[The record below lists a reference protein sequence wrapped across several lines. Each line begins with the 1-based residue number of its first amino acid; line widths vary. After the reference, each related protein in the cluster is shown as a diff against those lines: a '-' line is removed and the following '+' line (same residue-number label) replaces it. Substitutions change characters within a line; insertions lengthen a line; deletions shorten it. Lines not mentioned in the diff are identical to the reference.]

1 MKRDDEHGS
10 KKGTGP
16 ARASSPTTS
25 CGYNGVSFVGYT
37 TAPTRRRRSESNPA
51 PSAPPA
57 APWHHPAVLHFFS
70 GLGPNLPEVVLDLKG
85 PQALKCRSIAS
96 PGCRLAPATRIGTQC
111 AAARPSSRGWWQP
124 GDRSWTWASRLALA
138 RVGTWDDR
146 TGHAPMIDLHAG
158 REKVCQQRGRWTTEP
173 SRHPRL
179 KTEGPP
185 DRSPAP
191 DG

>member
-1 MKRDDEHGS
+1 MITKAKREPVRPEPVALRLHLDPMDSLFIDYPLNPDAVVGRNR
-10 KKGTGP
+10 TQP
-16 ARASSPTTS
+16 FSSAGRP
-25 CGYNGVSFVGYT
+25 
-37 TAPTRRRRSESNPA
+37 R
-51 PSAPPA
+51 
-57 APWHHPAVLHFFS
+57 HHPAELHFFS

-85 PQALKCRSIAS
+85 PQALKCRTIAS
-96 PGCRLAPATRIGTQC
+96 PGCRLAPATRTGTQC
-111 AAARPSSRGWWQP
+111 TAARPSSRGWWQP

-146 TGHAPMIDLHAG
+146 TGHAPMIDPHAG
-158 REKVCQQRGRWTTEP
+158 REKVCQQRGRWATEP
-173 SRHPRL
+173 SRHPRP